1 MNQIYNNINKKAKA
15 YYTGIMDDRFFHY
28 LKSP

>member
-15 YYTGIMDDRFFHY
+15 YYAGIMDDRFFHY

>member
-1 MNQIYNNINKKAKA
+1 MSQIYNNINKKAKA
-15 YYTGIMDDRFFHY
+15 YCAGIMDDRFFHY